1 MINEINDNHMQKN
14 VDKEVFMI
22 YIWFNKIAVP
32 QFQLLLAE
40 ISTYWFDS
48 RLYDDYLSCV
58 QRDTT
63 LFYCKVG
70 TAERRFFVTKNF
82 TAY

>member
-1 MINEINDNHMQKN
+1 MIIICKNDNHMQKN

-48 RLYDDYLSCV
+48 RLYDDYMSCV

-63 LFYCKVG
+63 LFLLQSGDCRK
-70 TAERRFFVTKNF
+70 EIFCN
-82 TAY
+82 